1 MIASYAYNENVSIG
15 YDKNTILRNV
25 KLVSEALNI
34 EITKDEI
41 INKKLLIFLMTI
53 MFCQFQLIN
62 LKADDATIIDDE
74 ELPAIDPFAGGTAGS
89 TNQSIELDDTQQSS
103 NNGLLNNMRLAG
115 TIIGEN
121 NQIAVFSSP
130 DGGAY
135 KFEIGDLLT
144 TSTVLLEIFSDVV
157 IVKDQEEQKFE
168 VYMNNIIR
176 PSEG

>member
-1 MIASYAYNENVSIG
+1 MN
-15 YDKNTILRNV
+15 
-25 KLVSEALNI
+25 
-34 EITKDEI
+34 
-41 INKKLLIFLMTI
+41 INKKKLLLFFMTLVL
-53 MFCQFQLIN
+53 CQFSLFS
-62 LKADDATIIDDE
+62 LKAEDVKNIDDE
-74 ELPAIDPFAGGTAGS
+74 ELPAIDPFAGTTAGS
-89 TNQSIELDDTQQSS
+89 TNQSVDLGDTQQSS
-103 NNGLLNNMRLAG
+103 DNGLLNNMRLVG

-135 KFEIGDLLT
+135 KFEAGDLLT

-157 IVKDQEEQKFE
+157 IVKDQEDEKFE

>member
-1 MIASYAYNENVSIG
+1 MN
-15 YDKNTILRNV
+15 
-25 KLVSEALNI
+25 
-34 EITKDEI
+34 
-41 INKKLLIFLMTI
+41 INKKKLLVLFLTLVL
-53 MFCQFQLIN
+53 CQFQLSS
-62 LKADDATIIDDE
+62 LKAEDVKSIDDE

-89 TNQSIELDDTQQSS
+89 TNQSVELDDTQQNS
-103 NNGLLNNMRLAG
+103 NNGLLNNMRLVG

-144 TSTVLLEIFSDVV
+144 SSTVLLEIFSDVV